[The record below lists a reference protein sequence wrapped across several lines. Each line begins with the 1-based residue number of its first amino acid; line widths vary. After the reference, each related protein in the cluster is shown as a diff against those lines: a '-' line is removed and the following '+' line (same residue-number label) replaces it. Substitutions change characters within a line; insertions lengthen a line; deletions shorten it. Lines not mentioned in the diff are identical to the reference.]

1 MSRKE
6 NAASLLNEYAEKFI
20 CPVCGGKVEVV
31 EYKSIICSNRHTFDF
46 AKQGYI
52 NMLTRS
58 MKVNY
63 DKELFAARQDIIRK
77 HRLYDSLHTR
87 LLEIIKKETANNP
100 QSLLLDAG
108 TGEGSHLTRML
119 EQTEDPLTGI
129 GIDISKEGIRL
140 AASKSDTTMWL
151 VGDLANIPVKNDT
164 LHAIINIL
172 SPANYQEFKRILVEN
187 GLMIKVVPGTNYL
200 VELRDAILDEQKRS
214 FTNEET
220 ISLFQEHFTDVW
232 IEELTYTKRLDQ
244 AGLQDLIKMSPLSWN
259 ADQESIQAL
268 RNREYFKIT
277 IDLAILIGKNR

>member
-6 NAASLLNEYAEKFI
+6 KAASLLDEYIGIFI

-31 EYKSIICSNRHTFDF
+31 EYKSIICPNRHTFDF

-58 MKVNY
+58 MQVNY
-63 DKELFAARQDIIRK
+63 DKELFVARQDIIRK

-87 LLEIIKKETANNP
+87 LLRVIKKETKNNP

-108 TGEGSHLTRML
+108 TGEGSHLVRIL
-119 EQTEDPLTGI
+119 DQTEDPLTGI

-140 AASKSDTTMWL
+140 AASKSDTAMWL
-151 VGDLANIPVKNDT
+151 VGDLANIPVKNDS

-172 SPANYQEFKRILVEN
+172 SPANYQEFKRVLAGN
-187 GLMIKVVPGTNYL
+187 GLMIKVVPGINYL
-200 VELRDAILDEQKRS
+200 AELRDAILDEQKRS

-220 ISLFQEHFTDVW
+220 ISLFKEHFTDVSM
-232 IEELTYTKRLDQ
+232 EKLTYTKQLNQ

-259 ADQESIQAL
+259 ADQELINEL
-268 RNREYFKIT
+268 RNREHFRIT
-277 IDLAILIGKNR
+277 IDLVILIGKN